1 MSSTRRSVGG
11 RRIHLR
17 APALV
22 LIAAFSALISG
33 VVASAGPASATAE
46 TVTVNLASTSGTAT
60 GAGSGFL
67 YGLSQTGTAPTPGLL
82 AALDPTSDRG
92 GGARLSGDG
101 WIGDGYTAGAGF
113 NARMTMSI
121 DQAEQTALLPS
132 HPTYD
137 LLVSDL
143 FGADTTEP
151 SNTVWPCTSGN
162 CSNWISFI
170 DTVVADVQAAGV
182 SVRYDI
188 WNEPDNNSFWGPGY
202 GGTQYFAMWN
212 SAVNEIRRLVPS
224 ATIVGPS
231 VSNYNTNYLSTFL
244 TGAKSAGTLPNVLNW
259 HFSGTPVADAQTTN
273 NLVSSL
279 GISPIPLS
287 MNEYLNSG
295 SQNAGQEAWNLT
307 QIAKSGL
314 SSASHAIWNNC
325 CNVPSLDGTLV
336 QNSAGTYVPTGQW
349 WVYKDYGDITGNL
362 AAVTNGGGTTDA
374 VAGVD
379 QARGRAT
386 ILLGD
391 SAGNTG
397 TVSLAINGLSSTPWL
412 FSSSGMQLSVQRI
425 PDQNPL
431 AQPIVVSSQIVA
443 PGTTSVSVPINWV
456 AANDAYFVTM
466 TPFTTGVTTIDGAL
480 TSPAPNYFQYGSNW
494 GETSGVS
501 DMYDGTA
508 NWSFT
513 PGSTAVLHFT
523 GNQVALH
530 AVKDVDQGEMN
541 ISVDGSAPV
550 TVDDYAS
557 TRNASGVVWTSPVL
571 DPGTHIVTITVDSTK
586 DSASSGYNIALDSA
600 DVYSAT
606 RIDANAT
613 TGTHFV
619 YGSGWGETGGVS
631 DMYDGTANWSYTA
644 GSTATMSFTGTK
656 IALHA
661 VKDVDQGYITVSI
674 DGGTPTTVD
683 DYAATRVAS
692 GVVWTSP
699 TLTAGTHTLT
709 VVATGTHDSSSS
721 GSNIALDSVDILP

>member
-170 DTVVADVQAAGV
+170 DTVVGDVQAAGV

-231 VSNYNTNYLSTFL
+231 VSNYNTNYLNTFL

>member
-1 MSSTRRSVGG
+1 MSSTRRSVGS
-11 RRIHLR
+11 RHTRLR

-22 LIAAFSALISG
+22 MAAVFSALISG
-33 VVASAGPASATAE
+33 VVAGAPPALAAAE
-46 TVTVNLASTSGTAT
+46 TVTVNLASTSGTAAGV
-60 GAGSGFL
+60 GAGFL
-67 YGLSQTGTAPTPGLL
+67 YGLSQDAAAPNPGLL
-82 AALDPTSDRG
+82 ASLDPTSDRG

-121 DQAEQTALLPS
+121 DQARQTALLPS

-143 FGADTTEP
+143 YGADTTQP
-151 SNTVWPCTSGN
+151 SGTAYPCAGGN
-162 CSNWISFI
+162 CSNWITFI
-170 DTVVADVQAAGV
+170 DTVVGDVQAAGV

-188 WNEPDNNSFWGPGY
+188 WNEPDNGSFWAPGY

-212 SAVNEIRRLVPS
+212 AAVDEIRRLVPS

-231 VSNYNTNYLSTFL
+231 VSNYNTSYLSTFL

-273 NLVSSL
+273 NLVSSM

-295 SQNAGQEAWNLT
+295 AQNAGQEAWNLT

-314 SSASHAIWNNC
+314 SSASHAIWSNC

-349 WVYKDYGDITGNL
+349 WVYKDYGDVTGSL

-391 SAGNTG
+391 NAGNTG
-397 TVSLAINGLSSTPWL
+397 AVSLAVNGLSSTPWL
-412 FSSSGMQLSVQRI
+412 FSSSGMQLTVQRI

-443 PGTTSVSVPINWV
+443 SGTGSLTVPINWV
-456 AANDAYFVTM
+456 TANDAYFVTM
-466 TPFTTGVTTIDGAL
+466 TPFTTGTATIDGAA
-480 TSPAPNYFQYGSNW
+480 TSAAPNYFQYGSNW
-494 GETSGVS
+494 GETTGVS

-530 AVKDVDQGEMN
+530 AVKDVDQGEID

-550 TVDDYAS
+550 TVDDYAA

-571 DPGTHIVTITVDSTK
+571 DPGTHIVVITVDSTK
-586 DSASSGYNIALDSA
+586 NPASSGTNIALDRA
-600 DVYSAT
+600 DISSGT

-613 TGTHFV
+613 TGTHFA
-619 YGSGWGETGGVS
+619 YSSGWGETSGIS
-631 DMYDGTANWSYTA
+631 DMYAGTANWNPTA

-661 VKDVDQGYITVSI
+661 VKDVDQGIMTVSI
-674 DGGTPTTVD
+674 DGAAPTSVD
-683 DYAATRVAS
+683 DYASTRLAS

-699 TLTAGTHTLT
+699 TLASGTHTLT
-709 VVATGTHDSSSS
+709 VTVTGTHDSSSS
-721 GSNIALDSVDILP
+721 GSTIALDSVDILP